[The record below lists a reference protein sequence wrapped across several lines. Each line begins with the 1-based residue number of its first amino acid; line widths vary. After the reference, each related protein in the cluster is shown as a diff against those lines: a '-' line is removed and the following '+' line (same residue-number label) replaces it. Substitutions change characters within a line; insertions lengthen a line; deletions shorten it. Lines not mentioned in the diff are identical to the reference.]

1 MGEKLV
7 ESMDFNGKGV
17 DTVVRAVALS
27 GGAESG
33 GDAVQRPGRLDGRFL
48 GGGGCQGWCCCGQ
61 RSGAVWRGS
70 VPGGERSDTLRF

>member
-48 GGGGCQGWCCCGQ
+48 GGGGA
-61 RSGAVWRGS
+61 RAGAAVGRGRERF
-70 VPGGERSDTLRF
+70 GGEASLEGSGPTH